1 MAQFSYRA
9 KSGPQDVVSGLIEAD
24 TIAEAVTR
32 LTNSGQ
38 IPLEVKPSEKLITNL
53 PANSKNAVSENKI
66 SQAALYQFTRQL
78 ADLLDAGIPLA
89 RCMELLSRQRQFP
102 HLVEVIEAMTVLL
115 HQGGS
120 LSFALAKYPK
130 IFSPLYIHTV
140 KAAESSGQLP
150 LVLNRLA
157 QFLEADI
164 QMQSR
169 VKSSLL
175 YPAIIFLVGLL
186 TLFVLL
192 SFVLPRLT
200 LMFEDFDAQLP
211 LATRI
216 VVAVSQIFAHF
227 WWLMAAVITAGIFW
241 ARSYLNTAKGKTRLD
256 GISLKIPL
264 LKSFIENTQLSRF
277 SRTLG
282 MLIESG
288 VPIVTALESVT
299 MVIDNS
305 VLQEEI
311 KRMAI
316 RVKSGMSLTQS
327 IKASALFPEMAVDL
341 IAVGQE
347 SGKLE
352 KGLYKLAANCERS
365 SQDLAQAFVTILGPA
380 VLVVVVGMVGFMV
393 VAMLLPMF
401 QMNMIIN

>member
-1 MAQFSYRA
+1 MPQFSYKA
-9 KSGPQDVVSGLIEAD
+9 KSGPKDLTHGVIEAD
-24 TIAEAVTR
+24 TIAEAVTK
-32 LTNSGQ
+32 LTNAGQ
-38 IPLEVKPSEKLITNL
+38 IPIDVKLYMKIVLPSFD
-53 PANSKNAVSENKI
+53 KNAGSEIKV
-66 SQAALYQFTRQL
+66 SQAALFQFTRQL
-78 ADLLDAGIPLA
+78 ADLLEAGIPLA

-102 HLVEVIEAMTVLL
+102 QMVEIIESMTELL
-115 HQGGS
+115 QQGGS
-120 LSFALAKYPK
+120 LSLALSKYPK

-140 KAAESSGQLP
+140 KAAEASGQLP

-157 QFLEADI
+157 QFLESDM
-164 QMQSR
+164 QMQSKA
-169 VKSSLL
+169 KSSLL

-211 LATRI
+211 LPTRI

-227 WWLMAAVITAGIFW
+227 WWLMAAIGVGAYYW
-241 ARSYLNTAKGKTRLD
+241 ARAYLKTEQGKIWLD
-256 GISLKIPL
+256 GILLKIPL

-282 MLIESG
+282 MLLESG
-288 VPIVTALESVT
+288 VPIVTALDSVT
-299 MVIDNS
+299 LVVDNS
-305 VLQEEI
+305 ALQEEVR
-311 KRMAI
+311 KMSL
-316 RVKSGMSLTQS
+316 RVKSGMSLTQA
-327 IKASALFPEMAVDL
+327 IKASDLFPEMAVDL

-352 KGLYKLAANCERS
+352 KGLYKLATNCERS
-365 SQDLAQAFVTILGPA
+365 SQDLAHVFVTILGPA
-380 VLVVVVGMVGFMV
+380 VLVVVVGIVGFMI

>member
-1 MAQFSYRA
+1 MD
-9 KSGPQDVVSGLIEAD
+9 SGIIEAD
-24 TIAEAVTR
+24 TISEAVTK
-32 LTNSGQ
+32 LTNAGK
-38 IPLEVKPSEKLITNL
+38 IPLDIKPYVKAVDPIK
-53 PANSKNAVSENKI
+53 SKNATAEVKI
-66 SQAALYQFTRQL
+66 SQQALFQFTRQL
-78 ADLLDAGIPLA
+78 ADLLEAGVPLA

-102 HLVEVIEAMTVLL
+102 VMVGIIESMTVLL
-115 HQGGS
+115 QQGGS
-120 LSFALAKYPK
+120 LSIALAKYPK

-157 QFLEADI
+157 QFLETDM
-164 QMQSR
+164 QMQAK

-200 LMFEDFDAQLP
+200 MMFDDFGAQLP

-216 VVAVSQIFAHF
+216 VVAVSQLFAHF
-227 WWLMAAVITAGIFW
+227 WWLMVVVITGAVCW
-241 ARSYLNTAKGKTRLD
+241 ARSYLKTPAGKASLD
-256 GISLKIPL
+256 AFTLKVPL

-282 MLIESG
+282 MLLESG
-288 VPIVTALESVT
+288 VPIVTALESV
-299 MVIDNS
+299 VLVVDNIA
-305 VLQEEI
+305 LQDEVRKI
-311 KRMAI
+311 AF
-316 RVKSGMSLTQS
+316 RVKAGMSLTQA

-352 KGLYKLAANCERS
+352 RGLYKLAANCERS
-365 SQDLAQAFVTILGPA
+365 SQDMAQTFVTILGPA
-380 VLVVVVGMVGFMV
+380 VLVVVVGMVGFMI

>member
-1 MAQFSYRA
+1 MPQFSYKA
-9 KSGPQDVVSGLIEAD
+9 KIGPQDVTSGLIEAD
-24 TIAEAVTR
+24 TIAEAVSK
-32 LTNSGQ
+32 LTSTGQ
-38 IPLEVKPSEKLITNL
+38 MPVEVKPYEK
-53 PANSKNAVSENKI
+53 PAASTLVFDRNARPQDKV

-78 ADLLDAGIPLA
+78 ADLLEAGIPLA

-102 HLVEVIEAMTVLL
+102 QMVEVIEAMTVLL
-115 HQGGS
+115 KQGGS
-120 LSFALAKYPK
+120 LSFALAKYPR

-140 KAAESSGQLP
+140 KAAEASGQLP

-157 QFLEADI
+157 QFLETD
-164 QMQSR
+164 MQTQSKVR
-169 VKSSLL
+169 SSLL
-175 YPAIIFLVGLL
+175 YPAIIFVVGLL

-200 LMFEDFDAQLP
+200 MMFEDFDAELP
-211 LATRI
+211 LITRI
-216 VVAVSQIFAHF
+216 VVAISQFFAHF
-227 WWLMAAVITAGIFW
+227 WWLMAAAIAGAAYW
-241 ARSYLNTAKGKTRLD
+241 AHSYLKTAKGKTWLD
-256 GISLKIPL
+256 TTSLKVPL
-264 LKSFIENTQLSRF
+264 LRSFIENTQLSRF

-299 MVIDNS
+299 LVVDNS
-305 VLQEEI
+305 ALQEEVR
-311 KRMAI
+311 KMTFK
-316 RVKSGMSLTQS
+316 VKSGMSLTQA
-327 IKASALFPEMAVDL
+327 IKTSALFPEMAVDL

-365 SQDLAQAFVTILGPA
+365 SQEMSQTFVTILGPA
-380 VLVVVVGMVGFMV
+380 VLVLVVGMVGFMI

>member
-1 MAQFSYRA
+1 MRENA
-9 KSGPQDVVSGLIEAD
+9 GLD
-24 TIAEAVTR
+24 TKV
-32 LTNSGQ
+32 
-38 IPLEVKPSEKLITNL
+38 
-53 PANSKNAVSENKI
+53 
-66 SQAALYQFTRQL
+66 SQAALFQFTRQL
-78 ADLLDAGIPLA
+78 ADLLEAGIPLA

-102 HLVEVIEAMTVLL
+102 LMIGIIESMTSLL
-115 HQGGS
+115 QQGGS
-120 LSFALAKYPK
+120 LSIALAKYPR
-130 IFSPLYIHTV
+130 IFSPMYIHTV
-140 KAAESSGQLP
+140 KAAEASGQLP

-157 QFLEADI
+157 QFLENDM
-164 QMQSR
+164 QMQSKA
-169 VKSSLL
+169 KSSLL
-175 YPAIIFLVGLL
+175 YPAIIFLVGVL

-200 LMFEDFDAQLP
+200 LMFEDFDTQLP
-211 LATRI
+211 LPTRI

-227 WWLMAAVITAGIFW
+227 WWLMAAVITGLVFW
-241 ARSYLNTAKGKTRLD
+241 ARSYFKTVKGKAWLD

-277 SRTLG
+277 ARTLG
-282 MLIESG
+282 MLLESG

-299 MVIDNS
+299 LVVDNAA
-305 VLQEEI
+305 LQEEVR
-311 KRMAI
+311 KMAF
-316 RVKSGMSLTQS
+316 RVKSGMSLTQA
-327 IKASALFPEMAVDL
+327 IKVSALFPEMAIDL

-365 SQDLAQAFVTILGPA
+365 SQELAQTFVTILGPA
-380 VLVVVVGMVGFMV
+380 VLVVVVGMVGFMI

>member
-1 MAQFSYRA
+1 MPQFIYKA
-9 KSGPQDVVSGLIEAD
+9 KSGPKDVTSGLIEAD
-24 TIAEAVTR
+24 TIAEAVTK
-32 LTNSGQ
+32 LTNAGQ
-38 IPLEVKPSEKLITNL
+38 MPIDVKLYVKSSLPVIEKKTRLD
-53 PANSKNAVSENKI
+53 NKV

-78 ADLLDAGIPLA
+78 ADLMEAGIPLA

-102 HLVEVIEAMTVLL
+102 LMVEVIEAMTVLL
-115 HQGGS
+115 QQGGS
-120 LSFALAKYPK
+120 LSLALAKYPR
-130 IFSPLYIHTV
+130 IFSPLYVHTV
-140 KAAESSGQLP
+140 KAAEASGQLP

-157 QFLEADI
+157 QFLESD
-164 QMQSR
+164 MQLQAKA
-169 VKSSLL
+169 KSSLL

-216 VVAVSQIFAHF
+216 VVAVSQIFAQF
-227 WWLMAAVITAGIFW
+227 WWLMAGLITGFVFW
-241 ARSYLNTAKGKTRLD
+241 TRSYLRTPKGKAALD
-256 GISLKIPL
+256 GMTLKIPL

-277 SRTLG
+277 ARTLG
-282 MLIESG
+282 MLLESG

-299 MVIDNS
+299 LVVDNS
-305 VLQEEI
+305 ALQEEVKKMTI
-311 KRMAI
+311 K
-316 RVKSGMSLTQS
+316 VKSGMSLTQA
-327 IKASALFPEMAVDL
+327 IKTSALFPEMAVDL

-365 SQDLAQAFVTILGPA
+365 SQDTAQAFVTILGPA
-380 VLVVVVGMVGFMV
+380 VLVVVVGMVGFMI

>member
-1 MAQFSYRA
+1 MPQFLYKA
-9 KSGPQDVVSGLIEAD
+9 KSGPQDVTSGIIEAD
-24 TIAEAVTR
+24 SLADAVTR
-32 LTNSGQ
+32 LTNAGKMPLDVKLYYKIVLPSNDKNTPSGTK
-38 IPLEVKPSEKLITNL
+38 V
-53 PANSKNAVSENKI
+53 
-66 SQAALYQFTRQL
+66 SQAALFQFTRQL
-78 ADLLDAGIPLA
+78 ADLLEAGIPLA

-102 HLVEVIEAMTVLL
+102 LMVEIIESMTGLL
-115 HQGGS
+115 QQGGS
-120 LSFALAKYPK
+120 LSLALAKYPK
-130 IFSPLYIHTV
+130 IFPPLYIHTV

-157 QFLEADI
+157 QFLEADL
-164 QMQSR
+164 QMQSK

-200 LMFEDFDAQLP
+200 LMFEDFDAELP

-216 VVAVSQIFAHF
+216 VVAVSQVFASF
-227 WWLMAAVITAGIFW
+227 WWLMAILITGAVFW
-241 ARSYLNTAKGKTRLD
+241 IRSYLNTENGKDWID
-256 GISLKIPL
+256 GVSLKIPL
-264 LKSFIENTQLSRF
+264 LRSFIENTQLSRF
-277 SRTLG
+277 ARTLG
-282 MLIESG
+282 MLLESG

-299 MVIDNS
+299 MVVDNNA
-305 VLQEEI
+305 LQAEVKKITI
-311 KRMAI
+311 K
-316 RVKSGMSLTQS
+316 VKSGMSLTQA

-365 SQDLAQAFVTILGPA
+365 SQELAQAFVTILGPA
-380 VLVVVVGMVGFMV
+380 VLVAVVGVVGFMI

>member
-1 MAQFSYRA
+1 MAQFSYKA
-9 KSGPQDVVSGLIEAD
+9 KSGPVDVISGLIEAD
-24 TIAEAVTR
+24 TISEAVSK
-32 LTNSGQ
+32 LTNAGQ
-38 IPLEVKPSEKLITNL
+38 MPVEVKPYEKLTTLL
-53 PANSKNAVSENKI
+53 PADKNTKPANKV

-78 ADLLDAGIPLA
+78 ADLLEAGIPLA
-89 RCMELLSRQRQFP
+89 RCMDLLSRQRQFP
-102 HLVEVIEAMTVLL
+102 QMVQNIEAMTVLL
-115 HQGGS
+115 KQGGS

-140 KAAESSGQLP
+140 KAAEASGQLP

-157 QFLEADI
+157 QFLESDMQI
-164 QMQSR
+164 QSK

-175 YPAIIFLVGLL
+175 YPAIIFVVGLL

-200 LMFEDFDAQLP
+200 MMFEDFDAQLP
-211 LATRI
+211 LITRI
-216 VVAVSQIFAHF
+216 VVAVSQIFAQF
-227 WWLMAAVITAGIFW
+227 WWLMIAVIAGAVFW
-241 ARSYLNTAKGKTRLD
+241 ARSYLNTAKGKEWIDTTL
-256 GISLKIPL
+256 LKVPL

-277 SRTLG
+277 ARTLG

-299 MVIDNS
+299 LVIDNS
-305 VLQEEI
+305 ALQEEVR
-311 KRMAI
+311 KMTLK
-316 RVKSGMSLTQS
+316 VKSGMSLTQA

-365 SQDLAQAFVTILGPA
+365 SQDMSQTFVTILGPA

>member
-1 MAQFSYRA
+1 MPQFSYKA
-9 KSGPQDVVSGLIEAD
+9 KKGPQDVISGFIEAD
-24 TIAEAVTR
+24 SIAQAVSK
-32 LTNSGQ
+32 LTNTGHM
-38 IPLEVKPSEKLITNL
+38 PLEVKPYTKLITAL
-53 PANSKNAVSENKI
+53 PAFDKRTDLGAKVSQI
-66 SQAALYQFTRQL
+66 ALYQFTRQL
-78 ADLLDAGIPLA
+78 ADLLEAGIPLA

-102 HLVEVIEAMTVLL
+102 RMVEIIEAMTVLL
-115 HQGGS
+115 QQGGS
-120 LSFALAKYPK
+120 LSLALAKYPK

-140 KAAESSGQLP
+140 KAAEASGQLP

-157 QFLEADI
+157 QFLEADMQI
-164 QMQSR
+164 QSKA
-169 VKSSLL
+169 KSSLL

-216 VVAVSQIFAHF
+216 VVMISQIFAQF
-227 WWLMAAVITAGIFW
+227 WWLMAAVITGAVFW
-241 ARSYLNTAKGKTRLD
+241 VRSYSQTEAGKAFID
-256 GISLKIPL
+256 AMSLKIPL

-277 SRTLG
+277 ARTLG
-282 MLIESG
+282 MLLESG

-299 MVIDNS
+299 LVVDNS
-305 VLQEEI
+305 ALQEEV
-311 KRMAI
+311 KKMAF
-316 RVKSGMSLTQS
+316 RVKSGMSLTQA
-327 IKASALFPEMAVDL
+327 IKASALFPEMAIDL

-365 SQDLAQAFVTILGPA
+365 SQDLAQTFVTILGPA
-380 VLVVVVGMVGFMV
+380 VLVVVVGMVGFMI

>member
-1 MAQFSYRA
+1 MLQFSYKA
-9 KSGPQDVVSGLIEAD
+9 KSGPRDLVSGFIEAD
-24 TIAEAVTR
+24 TVADAVTKLIR
-32 LTNSGQ
+32 NGQ
-38 IPLEVKPSEKLITNL
+38 MPIEVRPYEKLTTPL
-53 PANSKNAVSENKI
+53 PVNNKNVVRDIRI
-66 SQAALYQFTRQL
+66 SQAMLYQFTRQL

-89 RCMELLSRQRQFP
+89 RCTELLSRQRQFP
-102 HLVEVIEAMTVLL
+102 LMAGIIESMIVSLQ
-115 HQGGS
+115 QGGS

-130 IFSPLYIHTV
+130 IFTPMYIHTV
-140 KAAESSGQLP
+140 KAAESSGQVP

-157 QFLEADI
+157 QFLEADL
-164 QMQSR
+164 QMQSK

-175 YPAIIFLVGLL
+175 YPAIILLVGLL

-200 LMFEDFDAQLP
+200 LMFEDFGAQLP

-216 VVAVSQIFAHF
+216 VVAVSQIFARY
-227 WWLMAAVITAGIFW
+227 WWLMAGFITGAAFW
-241 ARSYLNTAKGKTRLD
+241 ARSYLRTLKGKAAFD
-256 GISLKIPL
+256 GLLLKIPL

-282 MLIESG
+282 MLLESG

-299 MVIDNS
+299 MVVDNS
-305 VLQEEI
+305 LLQEEV
-311 KRMAI
+311 KKMAFN
-316 RVKSGMSLTQS
+316 VKSGMSLTQTV
-327 IKASALFPEMAVDL
+327 KASALFPEMAVDL

-352 KGLYKLAANCERS
+352 KGLYKLAVNCERS
-365 SQDLAQAFVTILGPA
+365 SQGLAGVFVTILGPA
-380 VLVVVVGMVGFMV
+380 VLVAVVSMVGFMI